1 MAGKNE
7 PGIKV
12 KFGPPED
19 SRFTA
24 MMGKVTITDRA
35 AEKIHKLLAG
45 AAAGHGLRVT
55 VVEGGCSGF
64 EYKMELG
71 LPEPEDEVFEED
83 GARVFIDAKSI
94 LHLSGTEL
102 DYKDELMQSAFVF
115 NNPNI
120 KGTCG
125 CGTSF
130 HT

>member
-7 PGIKV
+7 PGINV
-12 KFGPPED
+12 KFDPPEER
-19 SRFTA
+19 STA
-24 MMGKVTITDRA
+24 MIEKVTITDRA
-35 AEKIHKLLAG
+35 AEKIRKLLAG

-71 LPEPEDEVFEED
+71 LPELEDEVFEKD
-83 GARVFIDAKSI
+83 GARVFIDAQSI

>member
-7 PGIKV
+7 PGINV
-12 KFGPPED
+12 KFDPPEER
-19 SRFTA
+19 STA
-24 MMGKVTITDRA
+24 MIEKVTITDRA
-35 AEKIHKLLAG
+35 AEKIRKLLAG

-64 EYKMELG
+64 EYKMALG
-71 LPEPEDEVFEED
+71 LPELEDEVFEKD
-83 GARVFIDAKSI
+83 GARVFIDAQSI

>member
-7 PGIKV
+7 PGINV
-12 KFGPPED
+12 KFDPPEER
-19 SRFTA
+19 STA
-24 MMGKVTITDRA
+24 MIEKVTITDRA
-35 AEKIHKLLAG
+35 AEKIRKLLAG
-45 AAAGHGLRVT
+45 AAEHGLRVT

-71 LPEPEDEVFEED
+71 LPELEDEVFEKD
-83 GARVFIDAKSI
+83 GARVFIDAQSI

>member
-1 MAGKNE
+1 MAGKND
-7 PGIKV
+7 PGINV
-12 KFGPPED
+12 KFDPPEER
-19 SRFTA
+19 STA
-24 MMGKVTITDRA
+24 MIEKVTITDRA
-35 AEKIHKLLAG
+35 AEKIRKLLAG

-71 LPEPEDEVFEED
+71 LPELEDEVFEKD
-83 GARVFIDAKSI
+83 GARVFIDAQSI